1 MPHLDL
7 TMRMLI
13 MAMVSEGRGIS
24 AIARGTG
31 KNRSTICRELRNRR
45 QPVGCGKAQP
55 CPKLETP
62 PFVCNACRDLEKCRL
77 ERFVYVAA
85 AAHQDYRATLVDSRN
100 GANIS
105 ADELSRL
112 NEVISNGV
120 RKGQSLHH
128 IIASNR
134 DAIPVSEKTM
144 YRYVNGNL
152 VSVKRHNLPQ
162 AACRRPRAKLKPRRA
177 RGRDRECLKGRTYDD
192 WKAFIESHPGVE
204 TVEIDSVI
212 GRIGGKCLLTININ
226 CCGLMLAFLRDRNDA
241 GSVADVFNTLFDTLG
256 EKMFKEIFPVLLAD
270 NGSEFSKPVRL
281 EFAEGSQ
288 ERRTRVFYC
297 NPYSS
302 YEKPHVE
309 NNHENIRKILP
320 RGTSFDDLTQDD
332 VNLVMSHVNSMHR
345 KEYNDRTAIERFME
359 RFGENAF
366 AKLGLKAIAANDVCL
381 LPSLLRRS

>member
-1 MPHLDL
+1 MSHLNL

-13 MAMVSEGRGIS
+13 MTMVNEGCGLS
-24 AIARGTG
+24 VIARSTG
-31 KNRSTICRELRNRR
+31 KNRSTICRELKNRR

-62 PFVCNACRDLEKCRL
+62 PFVCNACGDFEKCRL
-77 ERFVYVAA
+77 ERFVYVAD
-85 AAHQDYRATLVDSRN
+85 AAHQEYRATLVDSRN

-105 ADELSRL
+105 EDELSSL
-112 NEVISNGV
+112 NAVISNGV

-162 AACRRPRAKLKPRRA
+162 AACRKPRAKLKPRKT
-177 RGRDRECLKGRTYDD
+177 RGKDRECLKGRTHDD
-192 WKAFIESHPGVE
+192 WKAFIESHPGME

-241 GSVADVFNTLFDTLG
+241 MSVREIFNALFEKLG

-270 NGSEFSKPVRL
+270 NGSEFSNPGSL

-320 RGTSFDDLTQDD
+320 KGTSFDDLTQED
-332 VNLVMSHVNSMHR
+332 VNIVMSHVNSMRR
-345 KEYNDRTAIERFME
+345 KEYNDRTAIERFIE
-359 RFGENAF
+359 RFGEKAF

-381 LPSLLRRS
+381 LPSLLKRT